1 MTMYTKFMELQ
12 NLSMYSTPLPYD
24 SHNLQRHFMGCLDLI
39 MTLNSKMNPR
49 SCVFCGNFPKFL
61 ILNIRCFRNNYA
73 VLFLSILKKDFCS
86 TL

>member
-1 MTMYTKFMELQ
+1 MYP
-12 NLSMYSTPLPYD
+12 TPLPYD
-24 SHNLQRHFMGCLDLI
+24 SHNLQRHFMGCHYLI

-49 SCVFCGNFPKFL
+49 SCISCGNFPKFL
-61 ILNIRCFRNNYA
+61 ILNIRCFRNHYA